1 MLVFSSE
8 KQRYGQ
14 RLNDIGLIKLILLRM
29 QSRIFIFW
37 LKDQSSRRLKQQS
50 VNFRNLSRM
59 LSRSNIALISGMEAV
74 LR

>member
-59 LSRSNIALISGMEAV
+59 LSRSNIVSISGMDAV

>member
-59 LSRSNIALISGMEAV
+59 LSRSNIVSISGMEAV

>member
-1 MLVFSSE
+1 MLVFSPE